1 MDTHALTSLISEVL
15 SLVGLVLGVTLYLA
29 GAFVRGIKGRWIPAD
44 GVIAASGPGTV
55 IRWFDQDGEVHEC
68 PATTHETHRLSP
80 GQDVPLW
87 FNARTPWH
95 CRTHA
100 PEIEGKGLRLTGLI
114 LLGTGLAAAVLGFV
128 LMFV

>member
-1 MDTHALTSLISEVL
+1 LDTHSLTSLISEVL
-15 SLVGLVLGVTLYLA
+15 SLVGLVLGVALYLA

-68 PATTHETHRLSP
+68 PATTHETHQLSP

-87 FNARTPWH
+87 FNSRTPSH

-100 PEIEGKGLRLTGLI
+100 PEIEGRGLRLTGLI

>member
-1 MDTHALTSLISEVL
+1 MDTHSLTSLISEVL
-15 SLVGLVLGVTLYLA
+15 SLVGLALGVALYLA
-29 GAFVRGIKGRWIPAD
+29 GAFVRGIKGRWIPTD

-68 PATTHETHRLSP
+68 PATTNETHQLSP

-87 FNARTPWH
+87 FNSRTPSH

-100 PEIEGKGLRLTGLI
+100 PEIEGRGLRLTGLI

>member
-1 MDTHALTSLISEVL
+1 MDTHELTSLISEVL
-15 SLVGLVLGVTLYLA
+15 SLVGLVVGVTLYLA

-44 GVIAASGPGTV
+44 GVIAASSPGTV

-68 PATTHETHRLSP
+68 PATTHETRRLAP
-80 GQDVPLW
+80 GQDVPVW
-87 FNARTPWH
+87 FNSRTPSH

-100 PEIEGKGLRLTGLI
+100 PEIEGRGLRLTGLI
-114 LLGTGLAAAVLGFV
+114 LIGTGLAAAVLGFV

>member
-1 MDTHALTSLISEVL
+1 MDTHSLTSLISEVL

-55 IRWFDQDGEVHEC
+55 IRWFDQDGDVHEC
-68 PATTHETHRLSP
+68 PATTHETHHLSP

-87 FNARTPWH
+87 FNSRTPSH